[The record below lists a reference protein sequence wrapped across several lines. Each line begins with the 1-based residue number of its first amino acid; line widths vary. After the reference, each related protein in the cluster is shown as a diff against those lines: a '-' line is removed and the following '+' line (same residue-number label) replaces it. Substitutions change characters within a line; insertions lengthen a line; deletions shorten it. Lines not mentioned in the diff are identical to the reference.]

1 MPRHEEKD
9 VSFDVPRHWDDKS
22 IVAFAAPRQ
31 AGQADQAG
39 QPIAANLVMTRD
51 TLGERET
58 LGDYADR
65 QLTELTRRLD
75 GFELHRREELS
86 LGGAPAVSIR
96 FGSRGSS
103 GPLEQRLVVVE
114 GRRRGVCCFT
124 ATTGKADAEQN
135 DPLFDRILG
144 SVRFPTRARE
154 EGEGG

>member
-9 VSFDVPRHWDDKS
+9 VSFDVPRHWDDRS
-22 IVAFAAPRQ
+22 IVAFAAPPQ
-31 AGQADQAG
+31 AGQSVAG
-39 QPIAANLVMTRD
+39 NLVMTRD

-75 GFELHRREELS
+75 GFELHRREEVT
-86 LGGAPAVSIR
+86 LGGAPAVALR
-96 FGSRGSS
+96 FASRASS
-103 GPLEQRLVVVE
+103 GPLEQRLVVVAAP
-114 GRRRGVCCFT
+114 RRGVLCFT

-144 SVRFPTRARE
+144 SVRFPERA
-154 EGEGG
+154 GEGG